1 MSKLP
6 YDIMQKYIFN
16 RKGVEDPDVLCGPA
30 MGEDA
35 AVIRIGS
42 RVAAVHADPIVGA
55 IRKIGWLS
63 VHIACNDIA
72 VQGVPPR
79 WIVPVIILPE
89 KHREELID
97 EITSDI
103 HSAAREISVAV
114 VGGHIGYAA
123 GLDRP
128 LIATTAFGEAAEEE
142 VVYTRGARPGDLVC
156 VTKGAG
162 IEGSAIIAFDFTEL
176 LHDHGIPESVIE
188 RAQSMMSEISVVREA
203 LALRDHGATAM
214 HDATRG
220 GVMEAMIETALS
232 SRVKFEIEEDKI
244 PVRRETRIL
253 AKKIDFDPLWLIG
266 SGSVIATIPEAAADQ
281 TIETFQRL
289 GTEFAII
296 GKAVPGC
303 GVALHRSHGGVE
315 KFDAPRMEEDELA
328 RLWKLYK

>member
-1 MSKLP
+1 
-6 YDIMQKYIFN
+6 MQKYIFN

-97 EITSDI
+97 DITSDI

-128 LIATTAFGEAAEEE
+128 LIATTAIGEAAEEE
-142 VVYTRGARPGDLVC
+142 VVYTRGTQPGDLVC

-162 IEGSAIIAFDFTEL
+162 IEGSAIIAFDFTDL
-176 LHDHGIPESVIE
+176 LRDHGVPESVIE
-188 RAQSMMSEISVVREA
+188 HAQSMMSEISVVREA
-203 LALRDHGATAM
+203 LALRDRGATAM

-220 GVMEAMIETALS
+220 GVMEAMIETALAS
-232 SRVKFEIEEDKI
+232 GVKFEIEEDKI

-253 AKKIDFDPLWLIG
+253 AEKIDFDPLWLIG
-266 SGSVIATIPEAAADQ
+266 SGSVIATIPVAAADQ
-281 TIETFQRL
+281 TMETFQRL
-289 GTEFAII
+289 GTEFAVI

-303 GVALHRSHGGVE
+303 GVALHRSYGGVE
-315 KFDAPRMEEDELA
+315 KFEAPRMEEDELA

>member
-1 MSKLP
+1 MR
-6 YDIMQKYIFN
+6 KYIFN
-16 RKGVEDPDVLCGPA
+16 RTGVDDPDVLCGPA
-30 MGEDA
+30 LGEDA
-35 AVIRIGS
+35 AVIRIGTK
-42 RVAAVHADPIVGA
+42 VMAVHADPIVGA

-89 KHREELID
+89 KHSEKLID

-103 HSAAREISVAV
+103 HAAAREISVAV

-128 LIATTAFGEAAEEE
+128 LIATTAIGEALEEQ
-142 VVYTRGARPGDLVC
+142 VVFTRGTQPGDLVC

-162 IEGSAIIAFDFTEL
+162 IEGSAIIAFDFAEL
-176 LHDHGIPESVIE
+176 LSTRRVPESVIE
-188 RAQSMMSEISVVREA
+188 RAQNMMSEISVVKEA
-203 LALRDHGATAM
+203 LALRDCGATAM

-232 SRVKFEIEEDKI
+232 SNVKFEIAENKI
-244 PVRRETRIL
+244 PVREETRIL
-253 AKKIDFDPLWLIG
+253 AEKIDFDPLWLIG
-266 SGSVIATIPEAAADQ
+266 SGSVIATIPESAAAKA
-281 TIETFQRL
+281 EERLHGL
-289 GTEFAII
+289 GTEFSVI

-303 GVALHRSHGGVE
+303 GVTLQHADGRLE
-315 KFDAPRMEEDELA
+315 NFDDPRMEEDELA
-328 RLWKLYK
+328 RLWKSYK